1 MSRYSLYLLLPL
13 LLIGCS
19 LSESDENIATPLVQ
33 TDQTVYTATPIP
45 DSAQRI
51 ANYSFSMRVRYENRT
66 GSTIYLRCC
75 FDDNPFHTVTTLES
89 DTSRSGY
96 EQYWALDATTAIPLR
111 PGEVRRDTFRIE
123 GPTARDGR
131 THEPIGV
138 LEGSFRLLYVASREE
153 NAKYGRPLPDP
164 LSRSNVFEYRVAE

>member
-1 MSRYSLYLLLPL
+1 MLRPL
-13 LLIGCS
+13 LFFLLSLTLVGGS
-19 LSESDENIATPLVQ
+19 LSVSDGDVTTPLIQ
-33 TDQTVYTATPIP
+33 TDKERYTATPIP

-51 ANYSFSMRVRYENRT
+51 ADYSFSMRVRYENRT

-75 FDDNPFHTVTTLES
+75 IGDRPLYTVTTLES

-96 EQYWALDATTAIPLR
+96 EKYWTFDATTAIPLR

-131 THEPIGV
+131 THEPIDV

-153 NAKYGRPLPDP
+153 SAKYGRPLPDR
-164 LSRSNVFEYRVAE
+164 LSRSNVFEVQVAD